1 MWFVPLGS
9 GMQCTLSKRW
19 GGVRGEN
26 RQSVPGS
33 EVEVVVRKLITE
45 ISSDVSEKNYLG
57 MLGWWEERVRVRL
70 R

>member
-9 GMQCTLSKRW
+9 GMQCTLSKRL
-19 GGVRGEN
+19 GGGEN